1 MNRAKESMTRS
12 VGRRDPARPRWT
24 SIRVLLT
31 RVCHA
36 PTWGFAVGTIAS
48 KPRLYSLEPSILP
61 SLVRHSYSP
70 RMAGS
75 RRPLRRPTSRSHG
88 RCVLAKASWP
98 VNSKS
103 GGSLSL
109 PLRFFARVFA
119 LFSPLATV
127 LENHPDAER
136 KPDQM
141 TLGVSFHYGDGR
153 ESTAESV
160 AIPLVYKRKSVL
172 LPLFFYSSPS
182 SSFPSVDLY
191 GVTEQFSFCFKHF
204 HYLYLSSL

>member
-1 MNRAKESMTRS
+1 MVAT
-12 VGRRDPARPRWT
+12 T
-24 SIRVLLT
+24 
-31 RVCHA
+31 
-36 PTWGFAVGTIAS
+36 AS
-48 KPRLYSLEPSILP
+48 TAGEPRLYSLEPFP
-61 SLVRHSYSP
+61 SPIRRSHST
-70 RMAGS
+70 RTA
-75 RRPLRRPTSRSHG
+75 RNRPSSRSHG
-88 RCVLAKASWP
+88 RCVLAKASRP

-109 PLRFFARVFA
+109 PPRSSARVSA
-119 LFSPLATV
+119 SFSPLAAETV
-127 LENHPDAER
+127 LENHPDVER

-172 LPLFFYSSPS
+172 LLLFFLLRFLIVSPS
-182 SSFPSVDLY
+182 FLPVDLY
-191 GVTEQFSFCFKHF
+191 GVTEQFSFCFEHF